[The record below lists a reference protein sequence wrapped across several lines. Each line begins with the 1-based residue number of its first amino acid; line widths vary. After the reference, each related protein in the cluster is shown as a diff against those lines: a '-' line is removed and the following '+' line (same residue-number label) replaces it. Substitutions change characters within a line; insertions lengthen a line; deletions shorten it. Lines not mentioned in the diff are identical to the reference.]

1 MDIVKDFLEKG
12 KIKMDNGIP
21 LPLEK
26 LETTP
31 YKKYK
36 KVSMLTLTNRTS
48 Q

>member
-36 KVSMLTLTNRTS
+36 ISIDAHID

>member
-26 LETTP
+26 L
-31 YKKYK
+31 
-36 KVSMLTLTNRTS
+36 
-48 Q
+48 